1 MDTIVL
7 KFGGSSVSDNIKL
20 NVVADKIK
28 EFHKNNRVVVVV
40 SAQGKTT
47 DNLIKE
53 ANTLSNMP
61 NEREL
66 DVLLSSGEQ
75 ISMAKLSILLNRKKI
90 PAISLTGWQAGIFTN
105 HTNQDAIIEDI
116 DTTRINKELDNGKV
130 VIDKKVPWKY
140 RRQYVKDI
148 GVVFGQRSQLWWDIP
163 AIDSFNLLKDI
174 YKIPDD
180 KYNKNLNELIELL
193 NLKDIINVPVRQLSL
208 GSRMRCEIAASLL
221 HSPKILFLDEPTIG
235 LDAVSKK
242 IVRDFIKK
250 LNKQNN
256 VTVILTTH
264 DMADIEALAKRI
276 ILIGKGEVLY
286 DGTLSKLKKNYDYLR
301 KIKVTTKDKLE
312 LKKDYIVDLKDLP
325 DGYDFTIDVRK
336 VEISDFIKLISSKIS
351 IIDIDIDSGNIE
363 ELIVRLYE
371 EYKI

>member
-1 MDTIVL
+1 MFIIVYY
-7 KFGGSSVSDNIKL
+7 N
-20 NVVADKIK
+20 
-28 EFHKNNRVVVVV
+28 
-40 SAQGKTT
+40 
-47 DNLIKE
+47 
-53 ANTLSNMP
+53 
-61 NEREL
+61 
-66 DVLLSSGEQ
+66 
-75 ISMAKLSILLNRKKI
+75 
-90 PAISLTGWQAGIFTN
+90 
-105 HTNQDAIIEDI
+105 
-116 DTTRINKELDNGKV
+116 
-130 VIDKKVPWKY
+130 
-140 RRQYVKDI
+140 
-148 GVVFGQRSQLWWDIP
+148 
-163 AIDSFNLLKDI
+163 
-174 YKIPDD
+174 

-250 LNKQNN
+250 LNKKDN

-286 DGTLSKLKKNYDYLR
+286 DGTLSNLKKNYDYLR
-301 KIKVTTKDKLE
+301 KIKITTHDKLN
-312 LKKDYIVDLKDLP
+312 LKKDYIVDFKQTKDTLE
-325 DGYDFTIDVRK
+325 FTIDIRK
-336 VEISDFIKLISSKIS
+336 IEISDFIKLISSKIS
-351 IIDIDIDSGNIE
+351 IIDIDIDTGNID